1 MSPRRSSRSR
11 SRRDDSSLRNL
22 LLRRRSADLR
32 LERRSPPS
40 CTVSCRL
47 GRQPLQVSA
56 ASLPRRNSR
65 RPCPLD
71 ALRSC
76 RASLSASRA
85 LAHARIQP
93 MDPSCCIFTSC
104 LCRLFSL
111 PRIPPYSVVSLSC
124 SELLLRTLQRPQSFS
139 RLQPL
144 GPRAGRRGAARLG
157 SASLQSPDLA
167 ARHTDNQAVCSQSP
181 RKRPA
186 NVFVQKE
193 RSEGPPELQPTGEE
207 VRGRRLRHGRKP
219 ERGSTLLP
227 SQSPT
232 CKGSHSRTW
241 DPLPSARRR
250 PPNRRDR

>member
-144 GPRAGRRGAARLG
+144 GPRAGRRGSARLG
-157 SASLQSPDLA
+157 GPTESQPRSQAHGQSSCLLTIAQKEACECLCTERKERRA
-167 ARHTDNQAVCSQSP
+167 ARTTAYWGGGPGPTSP
-181 RKRPA
+181 AWTKAGARVESAPVPA
-186 NVFVQKE
+186 A
-193 RSEGPPELQPTGEE
+193 
-207 VRGRRLRHGRKP
+207 
-219 ERGSTLLP
+219 
-227 SQSPT
+227 
-232 CKGSHSRTW
+232 
-241 DPLPSARRR
+241 DM
-250 PPNRRDR
+250 